1 MIKRFVVVLSAV
13 VLMTSCSD
21 DGINFFSLEQDK
33 QFGEQLDSTIK
44 ANPAEYPVLDQT
56 QYATAYD
63 HLNRILNKLKSSG
76 ELRYANEFEWQV
88 KIIKNDT
95 VLNAFAAPGG
105 YMYFY
110 TGIIKYL
117 DNEAQFAG
125 VMAHE
130 MAHADR
136 RHSTQM
142 LTRQY
147 GFSMLVSL
155 VLGENPSQLKQI
167 IAQLAMGGGML
178 KYSRTNEYEAD
189 EYAVKYLYK
198 TGYHARELA
207 GFFEKLES
215 GAASRTPEFLSTHPS
230 PENRVEQIEATWKSL
245 GGAEGERYADRYTQF
260 KNSLP

>member
-1 MIKRFVVVLSAV
+1 MIKRFVIVLSAV
-13 VLMTSCSD
+13 IMLSGCSE
-21 DGINFFSLEQDK
+21 DGINFFTVDQDI
-33 QFGEQLDSTIK
+33 QFGEQLDSAIM
-44 ANPAEYPVLDQT
+44 ANPLEYPVLSET
-56 QYATAYD
+56 QYATAYA
-63 HLNRILNKLKSSG
+63 HLNRILGNLKQSND
-76 ELRYANEFEWQV
+76 LRYTQTFPWKV
-88 KIIKNDT
+88 KIIENDT

-110 TGIIKYL
+110 TGIIKFL

-147 GFSMLVSL
+147 GFSMLASL
-155 VLGENPSQLKQI
+155 ILGENPSQLEQI
-167 IAQLAMGGGML
+167 IAQLALGGGML

-189 EYAVKYLYK
+189 EYAVRYLYD
-198 TGYHARELA
+198 TDYHPRELA
-207 GFFEKLES
+207 GFFEKMNGS
-215 GAASRTPEFLSTHPS
+215 SKIPEFFSTHPS
-230 PENRVEQIEATWKSL
+230 PENRIEEIESVWREM
-245 GGAEGERYADRYTQF
+245 GAKVGELYVDRYSQF